1 MARYFGASVLAPL
14 LFLVGCAAPPVP
26 TPVAAVPAASLAN
39 LRFQAVL
46 VAGDASLPVWDRAV
60 DRVAAGLVAAD
71 AASPA
76 SIQRFSAQPERQA
89 RGAGAA
95 IRDDVLGAIAAL
107 RPAPDEGCF
116 ILLTM
121 HGSPDRG
128 LRFMPEQRYL
138 TPAALDAALQQ
149 GCGGAPTFVV
159 ASGCFSGGF
168 ARGGMARPNRVVLTA
183 ARADRAS
190 FGCAPRFEVTV
201 FDGCLIAGLNAGA
214 PTARA
219 LGGRVAACVAD
230 AEARLRVA
238 PASEPQVHVGASVPA
253 LVPRFAASRGERIA
267 DRNGSRLDASDR
279 PRLGAREGA

>member
-1 MARYFGASVLAPL
+1 MAVPRRLAWALAPL
-14 LFLVGCAAPPVP
+14 LVLIGCAAPPA
-26 TPVAAVPAASLAN
+26 PVADVPAASLAT
-39 LRFQAVL
+39 LRFKAVL

-71 AASPA
+71 AASPEA
-76 SIQRFSAQPERQA
+76 IQRFSAQAERQA

-95 IRDDVLGAIAAL
+95 FRDDVLRAIAGL

-116 ILLTM
+116 VLLTM
-121 HGSPDRG
+121 HGAPDRG

-138 TPAALDAALQQ
+138 TPTALDAALRQ
-149 GCGGAPTFVV
+149 GCADAPSFVV

-168 ARGGMARPNRVVLTA
+168 ARGVMARPNRVVLTA

-201 FDGCLIAGLNAGA
+201 FDGCLVAALNAGA

-219 LGGRVAACVAD
+219 LAGRAAACVAA

-238 PASEPQVHVGASVPA
+238 PSSEPQAHVGAAVPT
-253 LVPRFAASRGERIA
+253 LVPRFGVPKGQRMTGMASP
-267 DRNGSRLDASDR
+267 R
-279 PRLGAREGA
+279 PGAREGV

>member
-1 MARYFGASVLAPL
+1 MRRLAWLLAPL
-14 LFLVGCAAPPVP
+14 LLVVGCAAPPAP
-26 TPVAAVPAASLAN
+26 APVAAAPAPTLAT
-39 LRFQAVL
+39 LRFRAVL
-46 VAGDASLPVWDRAV
+46 VAGDPSLPVWDRAV

-71 AASPA
+71 AASPE
-76 SIQRFSAQPERQA
+76 SIQRFSAQAERQA

-95 IRDDVLGAIAAL
+95 VRDDVLRAIAAL
-107 RPAPDEGCF
+107 RPAPGEGCF
-116 ILLTM
+116 VLLTM

-138 TPAALDAALQQ
+138 TPAALDAALQE
-149 GCGGAPTFVV
+149 GCGDAPSFVV

-201 FDGCLIAGLNAGA
+201 FDGCLVAALNAGA

-219 LGGRVAACVAD
+219 LAGRAAACVAA
-230 AEARLRVA
+230 AETRLRVA
-238 PASEPQVHVGASVPA
+238 PASEPQAHVGAAVPT
-253 LVPRFAASRGERIA
+253 LVPRFGRPSGQRMTGMANPRRGAA
-267 DRNGSRLDASDR
+267 
-279 PRLGAREGA
+279 EGA